1 MSVDLSKAKAGDK
14 VVFRAEC
21 DGVCANSP
29 SIANIVRNA
38 DLFKV
43 SLLYPLSGII
53 STYSYSR
60 DGELRNHVDES
71 GDSDIVAL
79 VPELASP
86 QREQEYV
93 SPTGA
98 KRNSVGKAPLGFF
111 PLDLCEGAAEV
122 MRYGAGKYSPGNYR
136 KGFPPV
142 EALHSLM
149 RHVAAVQAAI
159 EASDKDGSAGLFLDP
174 ESEQAHIHHVVTSAL
189 ILVQSMKKEG
199 WKV

>member
-1 MSVDLSKAKAGDK
+1 MTVDLSTLKVGDK
-14 VVFRAEC
+14 VRHR
-21 DGVCANSP
+21 DG
-29 SIANIVRNA
+29 R
-38 DLFKV
+38 V
-43 SLLYPLSGII
+43 SVVTKIEHLSGSSFPVAIHTADDDVETFRVDGTWSLI
-53 STYSYSR
+53 PR
-60 DGELRNHVDES
+60 DLDNR
-71 GDSDIVAL
+71 DIV
-79 VPELASP
+79 ELIPAEEAAATAPAESAAP
-86 QREQEYV
+86 AEYV

-111 PLDLCEGAAEV
+111 PLDLCEGAAKV
-122 MRYGAGKYSPGNYR
+122 MQYGAVKYTPGNYR

-159 EASDKDGSAGLFLDP
+159 EASDKDGSAGLLLDP